1 MIQRIQTLFLLIVA
15 GLIISLFYSTLFYA
29 PGFSLR
35 YTEFTPFLILTIA
48 TLAVTLFTIAIFKY
62 RVFQIRLCVIN
73 IIIFLAYQGWITYFF
88 FSREEGTAF
97 SITAVFPL
105 VCAIVSF
112 IALRYIARD
121 EAMVRSAYQ
130 LRRIKKD
137 RKGRK

>member
-15 GLIISLFYSTLFYA
+15 GLIISLFYSTLFYS

-73 IIIFLAYQGWITYFF
+73 IIIFLAYQ
-88 FSREEGTAF
+88 
-97 SITAVFPL
+97 
-105 VCAIVSF
+105 
-112 IALRYIARD
+112 
-121 EAMVRSAYQ
+121 
-130 LRRIKKD
+130 
-137 RKGRK
+137 